1 MQPNDAKTWFGAAPP
16 DLTLVARV
24 RGTDWLYTYLRS
36 LSTKTRRALGGEQ
49 QGLPERRH
57 AQRAGRPAGVR

>member
-1 MQPNDAKTWFGAAPP
+1 
-16 DLTLVARV
+16 V

-36 LSTKTRRALGGEQ
+36 FYEDPRALGGEQ

-57 AQRAGRPAGVR
+57 AQRAGRPAGRQVIGCKQVQIVETARSSSTR